1 MEILQQYARGDNL
14 LLPQLRRT
22 AELRCCYIFR
32 LSYYVVGKN
41 KGMRARGKG
50 SGDDRDIRRDKGEKE
65 KTQVGIL
72 KGIKEEGG
80 LVFSTQIG
88 SNRG

>member
-1 MEILQQYARGDNL
+1 MEILQQYARGGNL

-22 AELRCCYIFR
+22 AELCCCYIFR

-50 SGDDRDIRRDKGEKE
+50 SGDDRDIRRDKGVNEKKK
-65 KTQVGIL
+65 KTRVRIL
-72 KGIKEEGG
+72 KGIK
-80 LVFSTQIG
+80 
-88 SNRG
+88 